1 MGTRF
6 DGTYPV
12 PAERTAR
19 IGEPVRTKGDIDP
32 TIIEGRPGWEWV
44 EPKPG
49 RPDFTTREPA
59 KGR

>member
-19 IGEPVRTKGDIDP
+19 IGEPVRTKGDIEP
-32 TIIEGRPGWEWV
+32 TIIEGRPGWEWT
-44 EPKPG
+44 EPEPG
-49 RPDFTTREPA
+49 RPV
-59 KGR
+59 G